1 MEKKSQNNFFLF
13 AISLAIAV
21 AFLFIFGRV
30 LGRIAFLMLTVF
42 VFFYFVYQIV
52 ELLKMRNIENAYEN
66 SHASKIDKKISYCQR
81 QIEVNESEIEVINT
95 DIKELNE
102 SLDSYHEVTAA
113 NKIEVEK
120 LISAF
125 EKERDLRQVKID
137 FFQACVK
144 KLGTLL
150 HNHKLTA
157 KLFAKKENLQK
168 LKEKNLDDVA
178 TFESVKSDIAYE
190 EGYLN
195 TIDELSH
202 RMYKSESLPD
212 AELVKTEL
220 ELLTKELREFK

>member
-1 MEKKSQNNFFLF
+1 MNKNSEYNFFLPVIGF
-13 AISLAIAV
+13 VLTAI
-21 AFLFIFGRV
+21 FLLIFGRV
-30 LGRIAFLMLTVF
+30 FGRILFLVVTIIVFAFILYMIF
-42 VFFYFVYQIV
+42 EERKAEIAN
-52 ELLKMRNIENAYEN
+52 EK
-66 SHASKIDKKISYCQR
+66 SHESKIDKKLNYCQE
-81 QIEVNESEIEVINT
+81 QIQLNEKEIKVINS

-102 SLDSYHEVTAA
+102 SLNSYHQVNSA
-113 NKIEVEK
+113 NRIEAEK
-120 LISAF
+120 LIAAF

-137 FFQACVK
+137 FFRACVK

-150 HNHKLTA
+150 HNHQLTE

-168 LKEKNLDDVA
+168 LKEKNLDDIA
-178 TFESVKSDIAYE
+178 NFESVKSDIAYE

-220 ELLTKELREFK
+220 ELLTKELREL

>member
-1 MEKKSQNNFFLF
+1 MNKNSEYNFFLPVIGF
-13 AISLAIAV
+13 AIVVGFLSIAGRPGFFLLV
-21 AFLFIFGRV
+21 ALLFIFALIYPMYKIKGLVKLRNED
-30 LGRIAFLMLTVF
+30 IA
-42 VFFYFVYQIV
+42 Y
-52 ELLKMRNIENAYEN
+52 NN
-66 SHASKIDKKISYCQR
+66 SHAGKLDEKINYCQE
-81 QIEVNESEIEVINT
+81 QIQLNEKEIKVINS

-102 SLDSYHEVTAA
+102 SLNSYHQVNSA
-113 NKIEVEK
+113 NRIEAEK
-120 LISAF
+120 LIAAF

-137 FFQACVK
+137 FFRACVK

-150 HNHKLTA
+150 HNHQLTE

-168 LKEKNLDDVA
+168 LKEKNLDDIA
-178 TFESVKSDIAYE
+178 NFESVKSDIAYE

-220 ELLTKELREFK
+220 ELLTKELREL

>member
-1 MEKKSQNNFFLF
+1 MELNSQNKFNILVIGVAYAAVFILIFGPLF
-13 AISLAIAV
+13 GRF
-21 AFLFIFGRV
+21 AFLIITVCAVMFIIR
-30 LGRIAFLMLTVF
+30 
-42 VFFYFVYQIV
+42 
-52 ELLKMRNIENAYEN
+52 ELNGAKKVKNEYEN
-66 SHASKIDKKISYCQR
+66 SHASKIDQKLNYCQE
-81 QIEVNESEIEVINT
+81 QIELNENETRVINT

-102 SLDSYHEVTAA
+102 SLNSYHEVTSA
-113 NKIEVEK
+113 NKIEAEK
-120 LISAF
+120 LIAAF

-137 FFQACVK
+137 FFRACVK

-150 HNHKLTA
+150 HNHELTE

-168 LKEKNLDDVA
+168 LKEKNLDDIA

-220 ELLTKELREFK
+220 ELLTKELREL

>member
-1 MEKKSQNNFFLF
+1 MEKNSQNNFFF
-13 AISLAIAV
+13 WAIGLAIAV
-21 AFLFIFGRV
+21 GFLSISGRRGLFLLVV
-30 LGRIAFLMLTVF
+30 LLIAFALSYPIYKITGLAKLRKAEV
-42 VFFYFVYQIV
+42 VY
-52 ELLKMRNIENAYEN
+52 NN
-66 SHASKIDKKISYCQR
+66 SHERKLDEKIEYCQN
-81 QIEVNESEIEVINT
+81 QIELNQNEIKVINT

-102 SLDSYHEVTAA
+102 SLNSYHKVNIA
-113 NKIEVEK
+113 NKTEAEK
-120 LISAF
+120 LIIAF

-144 KLGTLL
+144 KLATLL
-150 HNHKLTA
+150 HNHKLTE

-168 LKEKNLDDVA
+168 LKEKNLDDIA

-212 AELVKTEL
+212 AKLVKTEL
-220 ELLTKELREFK
+220 ELLTKELREL